1 MQHIG
6 WSSSSPNNRSVITKE
21 FLVNH
26 LLNDYL
32 VQPTLPLLYVS
43 MIVKTTQQKILTL
56 TKSESAV
63 QVVRYLRT

>member
-43 MIVKTTQQKILTL
+43 MIVKTTQQKILT
-56 TKSESAV
+56 SGDCP
-63 QVVRYLRT
+63 